1 MIGLTMC
8 NLSLADAADS
18 LMQEPVMLAFGAA
31 LLLTAA
37 FCLFVGYQLG
47 QCFPKKAKCERCL
60 DYKKKMEEAYE
71 LAQFAIRSQQLAE
84 GPSADTVASS
94 EEVRPAVRE
103 NWGKDAQAKAWRK
116 ITETLVS
123 NFPVLQ
129 NKEIVVTKWGLT
141 DSNTYHTSRCATVRT
156 ARGFKTLGICSHC
169 NAAEAR
175 GAGESSN
182 TEGTTASAMP
192 ITEVTPEYLP
202 QVYGPR
208 YSNFPYT
215 GGPIPRG
222 NHSGLIPDAD

>member
-1 MIGLTMC
+1 
-8 NLSLADAADS
+8 
-18 LMQEPVMLAFGAA
+18 
-31 LLLTAA
+31 
-37 FCLFVGYQLG
+37 
-47 QCFPKKAKCERCL
+47 
-60 DYKKKMEEAYE
+60 MEEAYE

-84 GPSADTVASS
+84 EPSTDTVASS
-94 EEVRPAVRE
+94 EEVRPALRE

-182 TEGTTASAMP
+182 PEGTIASAWW
-192 ITEVTPEYLP
+192 TP
-202 QVYGPR
+202 VA
-208 YSNFPYT
+208 
-215 GGPIPRG
+215 IPRG